1 MSHMTAKG
9 IITKHLIFM
18 LKTILA
24 ISGKPGLY
32 RLVSRG
38 NKNLIVETV
47 DAAKKR
53 LPAFGADKVVSLAD
67 ISIYTNDDSE
77 VSLASVFESIK
88 KNYDGK
94 PVDMSPKKAEQDDVI
109 AFFAKVLPNYDTD
122 RVRVSDMRKVMS
134 WYNML
139 VEYGITEFEEPKAA
153 EESK

>member
-139 VEYGITEFEEPKAA
+139 VEYGITEFEEPKSA

>member
-9 IITKHLIFM
+9 IKTKHLIFM